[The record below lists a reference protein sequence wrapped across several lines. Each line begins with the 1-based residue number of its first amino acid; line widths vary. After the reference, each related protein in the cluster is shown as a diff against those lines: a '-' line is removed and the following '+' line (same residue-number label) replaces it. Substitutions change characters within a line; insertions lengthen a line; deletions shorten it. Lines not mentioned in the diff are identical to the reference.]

1 MKAVG
6 CKRLDRDKDDL
17 RPLCQ
22 SHLKHLLGDSF
33 RFLLIQQ
40 YDYGIS
46 SDDTKYSALV
56 ANLDAETLSYV
67 SDIVLSPPNSDK
79 YHTLSQRLITQFS
92 DSETQ
97 KIKKLLTDLQLGDE
111 KPSHLFRKMK
121 ELSNGQLQDDFLQSL
136 WLQRMPPHI
145 QTVLSASSE
154 PLDKLAII
162 ADKVSEVVGSS
173 STICAAT
180 TVPPPSQSS
189 SCSVQPTMD
198 SLARQIQELSLQV
211 AELTRERNSSRHQ
224 RYSSDRRRSHSRS
237 RSVNRGSGIC
247 YYHRRYKE
255 QARKCVS
262 PCAFVQKRVSYVIA
276 GMAEPSKHTSRL
288 FLLDRKSGQ
297 KFLIDSGS
305 EICVIPPSPTMNK
318 SPQSNF
324 SLFAANNTK
333 IPAYGMV
340 CKELNLGLR
349 RPFIWTFIIA
359 DVSSPIIGADF
370 LKHFNLLIDLKKKRL
385 VDVETSLFTS
395 CVFSNIVQP
404 SILTLDANISFKNIL
419 SEYPDLSN
427 PLISKSA
434 SHGTVHHIIT
444 TGPPV
449 TARPRRLHPKLYDA
463 VKVEFEFLL
472 AQGIIKPSKSPWS
485 SPLHVVPKSDSTVRP
500 VGDYRQLNSVT
511 EFDSYPMPYLNDF
524 AHALHGK
531 KIFSKIDIFKAF
543 HQIPIAECDI
553 PKTAVTTPWRL
564 YEYTHLCFGLVNAP
578 QTFMRFMH
586 EVLRGLPFCFV
597 YLDDILCYSENA
609 EEHRSHLRNIFQRLS
624 SYGLK
629 LNISKCVFGVTE
641 LIFLGHLI
649 TPDGIKP
656 LPEKVQAVLDYK
668 QPETVGSLRKFL
680 GLLNFYRRFL
690 PKAAEQQYL
699 LSEFLKGSKGKDS
712 KPLNWSSEAIA
723 AFQRCKQALAD
734 AALLA
739 HLSPSAPL
747 ALHVDASDYAIGGAL
762 HQVVDSELRPL
773 AFFSRKLT
781 SSEKSYSAYDRELL
795 AIYSAI
801 RHFRY
806 MLEARDFTVFTDH
819 KPLTYAFRQKR
830 SDNIAAD
837 VLSRVSAIT
846 FPSQI
851 DYDCIAETQ
860 QTDQELHTLIASGTS
875 LELKK
880 VTFPNSSTEI
890 MCDLSTGTARP
901 YIPKQHRQ
909 DVFSAMHN
917 LSHPGI
923 RRSVHLMKQRFV
935 WPSISS
941 DVAKWAR
948 HCLACQ
954 KSKIH
959 RHTRSPLSSFQEPSQ
974 RFDHVHLDLIGPLP
988 PSNGYTYCLTMIDR
1002 FSKWPEAQPLK
1013 DITAETVAFFSS
1025 WVSRFG
1031 TPAILTTDRGRQFE
1045 SSLFKALSKLLGVQK
1060 CRTTGYHPQVNG
1072 MIEELHR
1079 PLKSAI
1085 KCHATERWTE
1095 VLPIILLGLRA
1106 SLNEDILCTP
1116 AELVFGT
1123 TIRLPGEMF
1132 DSSKPDDDVNFV
1144 SKLKSHTQSLHPKPP
1159 KHHGKRPVF
1168 IHPGLLEA
1176 THVFLR
1182 RDMLPRPLQQP
1193 YDGPFKVLQ
1202 RKDKVFFLDIN
1213 GKRVSVS
1220 IDRCKPAFF
1229 LNTEDLQLPQTK
1241 NETPATVEPNAT
1253 ASTPATVESDPT
1265 ASTPTQPSTRSGRKV
1280 HLPTRYR

>member
-1 MKAVG
+1 
-6 CKRLDRDKDDL
+6 
-17 RPLCQ
+17 
-22 SHLKHLLGDSF
+22 
-33 RFLLIQQ
+33 
-40 YDYGIS
+40 
-46 SDDTKYSALV
+46 
-56 ANLDAETLSYV
+56 
-67 SDIVLSPPNSDK
+67 
-79 YHTLSQRLITQFS
+79 
-92 DSETQ
+92 
-97 KIKKLLTDLQLGDE
+97 
-111 KPSHLFRKMK
+111 
-121 ELSNGQLQDDFLQSL
+121 
-136 WLQRMPPHI
+136 
-145 QTVLSASSE
+145 
-154 PLDKLAII
+154 
-162 ADKVSEVVGSS
+162 
-173 STICAAT
+173 
-180 TVPPPSQSS
+180 
-189 SCSVQPTMD
+189 
-198 SLARQIQELSLQV
+198 
-211 AELTRERNSSRHQ
+211 
-224 RYSSDRRRSHSRS
+224 
-237 RSVNRGSGIC
+237 
-247 YYHRRYKE
+247 
-255 QARKCVS
+255 
-262 PCAFVQKRVSYVIA
+262 
-276 GMAEPSKHTSRL
+276 
-288 FLLDRKSGQ
+288 
-297 KFLIDSGS
+297 
-305 EICVIPPSPTMNK
+305 MNK

-340 CKELNLGLR
+340 RKELNLGLR

-370 LKHFNLLIDLKKKRL
+370 LKHFNLLMTLRKK
-385 VDVETSLFTS
+385 
-395 CVFSNIVQP
+395 
-404 SILTLDANISFKNIL
+404 
-419 SEYPDLSN
+419 DLSN
-427 PLISKSA
+427 PSLISKSA

-472 AQGIIKPSKSPWS
+472 AQGIIRPSKSPWS

-531 KIFSKIDIFKAF
+531 RIFSKIDIFKAF

-553 PKTAVTTPWRL
+553 PKTAVTTPW
-564 YEYTHLCFGLVNAP
+564 
-578 QTFMRFMH
+578 
-586 EVLRGLPFCFV
+586 
-597 YLDDILCYSENA
+597 ENA
-609 EEHRSHLRNIFQRLS
+609 EEHRSHLRTIFQRLS

-656 LPEKVQAVLDYK
+656 LPDKVQAVLDYK

-699 LSEFLKGSKGKDS
+699 LSEFLKGSKGKKDS
-712 KPLNWSSEAIA
+712 KPLNWSSEAIT

-739 HLSPSAPL
+739 HPSPSAPL

-762 HQVVDSELRPL
+762 HQVVDSELQPL

-819 KPLTYAFRQKR
+819 KPLTYAFRQKSDKCSPR
-830 SDNIAAD
+830 QIRQLDFISQFTTNIVHIPGSDNIAAD

-1002 FSKWPEAQPLK
+1002 FRNGQRPN
-1013 DITAETVAFFSS
+1013 
-1025 WVSRFG
+1025 
-1031 TPAILTTDRGRQFE
+1031 
-1045 SSLFKALSKLLGVQK
+1045 LSK
-1060 CRTTGYHPQVNG
+1060 T
-1072 MIEELHR
+1072 
-1079 PLKSAI
+1079 
-1085 KCHATERWTE
+1085 
-1095 VLPIILLGLRA
+1095 
-1106 SLNEDILCTP
+1106 
-1116 AELVFGT
+1116 
-1123 TIRLPGEMF
+1123 
-1132 DSSKPDDDVNFV
+1132 
-1144 SKLKSHTQSLHPKPP
+1144 
-1159 KHHGKRPVF
+1159 
-1168 IHPGLLEA
+1168 
-1176 THVFLR
+1176 
-1182 RDMLPRPLQQP
+1182 
-1193 YDGPFKVLQ
+1193 
-1202 RKDKVFFLDIN
+1202 
-1213 GKRVSVS
+1213 
-1220 IDRCKPAFF
+1220 
-1229 LNTEDLQLPQTK
+1229 
-1241 NETPATVEPNAT
+1241 
-1253 ASTPATVESDPT
+1253 
-1265 ASTPTQPSTRSGRKV
+1265 
-1280 HLPTRYR
+1280 

>member
-1 MKAVG
+1 
-6 CKRLDRDKDDL
+6 
-17 RPLCQ
+17 
-22 SHLKHLLGDSF
+22 
-33 RFLLIQQ
+33 
-40 YDYGIS
+40 
-46 SDDTKYSALV
+46 
-56 ANLDAETLSYV
+56 
-67 SDIVLSPPNSDK
+67 
-79 YHTLSQRLITQFS
+79 
-92 DSETQ
+92 
-97 KIKKLLTDLQLGDE
+97 
-111 KPSHLFRKMK
+111 
-121 ELSNGQLQDDFLQSL
+121 
-136 WLQRMPPHI
+136 
-145 QTVLSASSE
+145 
-154 PLDKLAII
+154 
-162 ADKVSEVVGSS
+162 
-173 STICAAT
+173 
-180 TVPPPSQSS
+180 
-189 SCSVQPTMD
+189 
-198 SLARQIQELSLQV
+198 
-211 AELTRERNSSRHQ
+211 
-224 RYSSDRRRSHSRS
+224 
-237 RSVNRGSGIC
+237 
-247 YYHRRYKE
+247 
-255 QARKCVS
+255 
-262 PCAFVQKRVSYVIA
+262 
-276 GMAEPSKHTSRL
+276 
-288 FLLDRKSGQ
+288 
-297 KFLIDSGS
+297 
-305 EICVIPPSPTMNK
+305 MNK

-324 SLFAANNTK
+324 FLFAANNTK

-340 CKELNLGLR
+340 RKELNLGLR

-370 LKHFNLLIDLKKKRL
+370 LKHFNLLIDHMKKRPQQPFFNFQISITWHSPPYYYYWP
-385 VDVETSLFTS
+385 TSH
-395 CVFSNIVQP
+395 CQ
-404 SILTLDANISFKNIL
+404 A
-419 SEYPDLSN
+419 
-427 PLISKSA
+427 
-434 SHGTVHHIIT
+434 
-444 TGPPV
+444 
-449 TARPRRLHPKLYDA
+449 RRLHPKLYDA

-472 AQGIIKPSKSPWS
+472 AQGIIRPSKSPWT

-553 PKTAVTTPWRL
+553 LKTAVTTPWGL
-564 YEYTHLCFGLVNAP
+564 DEYTHLCFGLVNAP
-578 QTFMRFMH
+578 QTFMRFMN
-586 EVLRGLPFCFV
+586 E
-597 YLDDILCYSENA
+597 
-609 EEHRSHLRNIFQRLS
+609 
-624 SYGLK
+624 GLK

-656 LPEKVQAVLDYK
+656 LPDKVQAVLDYK

-680 GLLNFYRRFL
+680 GLLNFYRSFL

-699 LSEFLKGSKGKDS
+699 LSEFLKGSKGKKDS
-712 KPLNWSSEAIA
+712 KPLNWSSEAIT

-739 HLSPSAPL
+739 HPSPSAPL

-762 HQVVDSELRPL
+762 HQVVDSELQPL

-781 SSEKSYSAYDRELL
+781 SSEKSYSALDRELL

-819 KPLTYAFRQKR
+819 KPLTYAFRQKSDMCSPR
-830 SDNIAAD
+830 QIRQLDFISQFTTNIVHIPGSDNIAAD

-846 FPSQI
+846 FQSQI

-1002 FSKWPEAQPLK
+1002 FSKWPEAQLLK
-1013 DITAETVAFFSS
+1013 DITAETVAEAFFSS

-1045 SSLFKALSKLLGVQK
+1045 SSLFKALSKLRGVQK
-1060 CRTTGYHPQVNG
+1060 CRTTGCHPQAKG

-1106 SLNEDILCTP
+1106 SLKEDILCTP

-1132 DSSKPDDDVNFV
+1132 DSSKPDDDVVNFV
-1144 SKLKSHTQSLHPKPP
+1144 SKLKSHMQSLHPKPP
-1159 KHHGKRPVF
+1159 KHHGKRPVC

-1176 THVFLR
+1176 THVFLC
-1182 RDMLPRPLQQP
+1182 RDMLRRPLQQP
-1193 YDGPFKVLQ
+1193 YDGNFKVLQ

-1213 GKRVSVS
+1213 CKRVSVS

-1241 NETPATVEPNAT
+1241 NETPANVEPNAR

-1265 ASTPTQPSTRSGRKV
+1265 ASTPTQRFTRSGRKV

>member
-1 MKAVG
+1 
-6 CKRLDRDKDDL
+6 
-17 RPLCQ
+17 
-22 SHLKHLLGDSF
+22 
-33 RFLLIQQ
+33 
-40 YDYGIS
+40 
-46 SDDTKYSALV
+46 
-56 ANLDAETLSYV
+56 
-67 SDIVLSPPNSDK
+67 
-79 YHTLSQRLITQFS
+79 
-92 DSETQ
+92 
-97 KIKKLLTDLQLGDE
+97 
-111 KPSHLFRKMK
+111 
-121 ELSNGQLQDDFLQSL
+121 
-136 WLQRMPPHI
+136 MPPHI

-162 ADKVSEVVGSS
+162 ADKVSDVVGAS

-189 SCSVQPTMD
+189 SCSAQPTMD

-262 PCAFVQKRVSYVIA
+262 PCAFVQKKRVSSVIA

-333 IPAYGMV
+333 ISAYGMV
-340 CKELNLGLR
+340 RKELNLGLR

-370 LKHFNLLIDLKKKRL
+370 LKHFNLIIDLKKK
-385 VDVETSLFTS
+385 
-395 CVFSNIVQP
+395 
-404 SILTLDANISFKNIL
+404 K
-419 SEYPDLSN
+419 DLSN
-427 PLISKSA
+427 PSLISKSA

-472 AQGIIKPSKSPWS
+472 AQGIIRPSKSPWS

-500 VGDYRQLNSVT
+500 VGDYRQLISVT

-553 PKTAVTTPWRL
+553 LKTAVTTPWGL

-586 EVLRGLPFCFV
+586 EVIRGLPFVLSTWMIFF
-597 YLDDILCYSENA
+597 CYSENA
-609 EEHRSHLRNIFQRLS
+609 EEHRSHLRTIFQRLS

-656 LPEKVQAVLDYK
+656 LPDKVQAVLDYK

-699 LSEFLKGSKGKDS
+699 LSEFLKGSKDKKDS
-712 KPLNWSSEAIA
+712 KPLNWSSEAIT

-739 HLSPSAPL
+739 HPSPSAPL

-762 HQVVDSELRPL
+762 HQVVDSELQPL

-781 SSEKSYSAYDRELL
+781 SSEKSYSAYDRKK
-795 AIYSAI
+795 SDKCSPRQI
-801 RHFRY
+801 RQ
-806 MLEARDFTVFTDH
+806 LDFISQFTTNIVH
-819 KPLTYAFRQKR
+819 IPG

-909 DVFSAMHN
+909 NVFSAMHN

-1013 DITAETVAFFSS
+1013 DITAETVAEAFFSS

-1060 CRTTGYHPQVNG
+1060 CRTTGYHPQANG
-1072 MIEELHR
+1072 MIEKLHR

-1095 VLPIILLGLRA
+1095 VLPIILLGLRK
-1106 SLNEDILCTP
+1106 
-1116 AELVFGT
+1116 T
-1123 TIRLPGEMF
+1123 TL
-1132 DSSKPDDDVNFV
+1132 
-1144 SKLKSHTQSLHPKPP
+1144 
-1159 KHHGKRPVF
+1159 
-1168 IHPGLLEA
+1168 
-1176 THVFLR
+1176 
-1182 RDMLPRPLQQP
+1182 
-1193 YDGPFKVLQ
+1193 
-1202 RKDKVFFLDIN
+1202 
-1213 GKRVSVS
+1213 
-1220 IDRCKPAFF
+1220 
-1229 LNTEDLQLPQTK
+1229 
-1241 NETPATVEPNAT
+1241 
-1253 ASTPATVESDPT
+1253 
-1265 ASTPTQPSTRSGRKV
+1265 
-1280 HLPTRYR
+1280 

>member
-1 MKAVG
+1 
-6 CKRLDRDKDDL
+6 
-17 RPLCQ
+17 
-22 SHLKHLLGDSF
+22 
-33 RFLLIQQ
+33 
-40 YDYGIS
+40 
-46 SDDTKYSALV
+46 
-56 ANLDAETLSYV
+56 
-67 SDIVLSPPNSDK
+67 
-79 YHTLSQRLITQFS
+79 
-92 DSETQ
+92 
-97 KIKKLLTDLQLGDE
+97 
-111 KPSHLFRKMK
+111 MK
-121 ELSNGQLQDDFLQSL
+121 ELSNGQIQDDFLQSL

-154 PLDKLAII
+154 HLDKLAII

-262 PCAFVQKRVSYVIA
+262 PCAKKRVIA

-288 FLLDRKSGQ
+288 FLLDRKSCQ
-297 KFLIDSGS
+297 KFLIVSEN

-324 SLFAANNTK
+324 SLLAANNTK

-340 CKELNLGLR
+340 RKELNLGLR

-370 LKHFNLLIDLKKKRL
+370 LKHFNLLIDLKKK
-385 VDVETSLFTS
+385 
-395 CVFSNIVQP
+395 
-404 SILTLDANISFKNIL
+404 DANISFKNIL

-427 PLISKSA
+427 PSLISKSA

-472 AQGIIKPSKSPWS
+472 AQGIIRPSKSPWS

-553 PKTAVTTPWRL
+553 PKTAVTTPW
-564 YEYTHLCFGLVNAP
+564 
-578 QTFMRFMH
+578 
-586 EVLRGLPFCFV
+586 
-597 YLDDILCYSENA
+597 ENA
-609 EEHRSHLRNIFQRLS
+609 EEHRSHLRTIFQRLS

-641 LIFLGHLI
+641 LIFLGHFI

-656 LPEKVQAVLDYK
+656 LPDKVQAVLDYK

-699 LSEFLKGSKGKDS
+699 LSEFLKGSKGKKDS
-712 KPLNWSSEAIA
+712 KPLNWSSEAIT

-739 HLSPSAPL
+739 HPSPSAPL

-762 HQVVDSELRPL
+762 HQVVDSELQPL

-819 KPLTYAFRQKR
+819 KPLTYAFRQKVTR

-917 LSHPGI
+917 LCHPGI

-1013 DITAETVAFFSS
+1013 DITAETVAEAFFSS

-1060 CRTTGYHPQVNG
+1060 CRTTGYHPQANG

-1106 SLNEDILCTP
+1106 SLKEDILCTP

-1132 DSSKPDDDVNFV
+1132 DSSKPDDDVVNFV
-1144 SKLKSHTQSLHPKPP
+1144 SKLKSHMQSLHPKPP

-1182 RDMLPRPLQQP
+1182 QDMLRRPLQQP

>member
-1 MKAVG
+1 
-6 CKRLDRDKDDL
+6 
-17 RPLCQ
+17 
-22 SHLKHLLGDSF
+22 
-33 RFLLIQQ
+33 
-40 YDYGIS
+40 
-46 SDDTKYSALV
+46 
-56 ANLDAETLSYV
+56 
-67 SDIVLSPPNSDK
+67 
-79 YHTLSQRLITQFS
+79 
-92 DSETQ
+92 
-97 KIKKLLTDLQLGDE
+97 
-111 KPSHLFRKMK
+111 
-121 ELSNGQLQDDFLQSL
+121 
-136 WLQRMPPHI
+136 
-145 QTVLSASSE
+145 
-154 PLDKLAII
+154 
-162 ADKVSEVVGSS
+162 
-173 STICAAT
+173 
-180 TVPPPSQSS
+180 
-189 SCSVQPTMD
+189 
-198 SLARQIQELSLQV
+198 
-211 AELTRERNSSRHQ
+211 
-224 RYSSDRRRSHSRS
+224 
-237 RSVNRGSGIC
+237 
-247 YYHRRYKE
+247 
-255 QARKCVS
+255 
-262 PCAFVQKRVSYVIA
+262 
-276 GMAEPSKHTSRL
+276 
-288 FLLDRKSGQ
+288 
-297 KFLIDSGS
+297 
-305 EICVIPPSPTMNK
+305 MNK

-324 SLFAANNTK
+324 SLFAFNNTK

-340 CKELNLGLR
+340 RKELNLGLR

-359 DVSSPIIGADF
+359 DVSSPIIA
-370 LKHFNLLIDLKKKRL
+370 L
-385 VDVETSLFTS
+385 T
-395 CVFSNIVQP
+395 
-404 SILTLDANISFKNIL
+404 ILTVDANISFKNIL

-427 PLISKSA
+427 PSLISKSA

-444 TGPPV
+444 TGPLV

-472 AQGIIKPSKSPWS
+472 AQGIIRPSKSPWS

-553 PKTAVTTPWRL
+553 PKIAVTTPWGL

-586 EVLRGLPFCFV
+586 EVLRGLSFCFV

-609 EEHRSHLRNIFQRLS
+609 EEHRSHLRTIFQRLS

-656 LPEKVQAVLDYK
+656 LPDKVQAVLDYK

-699 LSEFLKGSKGKDS
+699 LSEFLKGSK
-712 KPLNWSSEAIA
+712 
-723 AFQRCKQALAD
+723 ALAD

-739 HLSPSAPL
+739 HPSPSAPL

-762 HQVVDSELRPL
+762 HQVVDSELQPL

-781 SSEKSYSAYDRELL
+781 SSEKSYSAYD
-795 AIYSAI
+795 
-801 RHFRY
+801 
-806 MLEARDFTVFTDH
+806 
-819 KPLTYAFRQKR
+819 R

-875 LELKK
+875 L
-880 VTFPNSSTEI
+880 NS
-890 MCDLSTGTARP
+890 
-901 YIPKQHRQ
+901 K
-909 DVFSAMHN
+909 
-917 LSHPGI
+917 
-923 RRSVHLMKQRFV
+923 
-935 WPSISS
+935 
-941 DVAKWAR
+941 
-948 HCLACQ
+948 
-954 KSKIH
+954 
-959 RHTRSPLSSFQEPSQ
+959 RSPLSSFQEPSQ

-1013 DITAETVAFFSS
+1013 DITAETVAEAFFSS

-1060 CRTTGYHPQVNG
+1060 CRTTGYHPQANA

-1079 PLKSAI
+1079 PLKSVI

-1095 VLPIILLGLRA
+1095 VLL
-1106 SLNEDILCTP
+1106 
-1116 AELVFGT
+1116 
-1123 TIRLPGEMF
+1123 
-1132 DSSKPDDDVNFV
+1132 SS
-1144 SKLKSHTQSLHPKPP
+1144 
-1159 KHHGKRPVF
+1159 
-1168 IHPGLLEA
+1168 
-1176 THVFLR
+1176 
-1182 RDMLPRPLQQP
+1182 
-1193 YDGPFKVLQ
+1193 Y
-1202 RKDKVFFLDIN
+1202 
-1213 GKRVSVS
+1213 
-1220 IDRCKPAFF
+1220 
-1229 LNTEDLQLPQTK
+1229 
-1241 NETPATVEPNAT
+1241 
-1253 ASTPATVESDPT
+1253 
-1265 ASTPTQPSTRSGRKV
+1265 
-1280 HLPTRYR
+1280 

>member
-1 MKAVG
+1 MTSETVEVARIAL
-6 CKRLDRDKDDL
+6 RLPPFWKSNVRLWIAQCDHAFTF
-17 RPLCQ
+17 
-22 SHLKHLLGDSF
+22 S
-33 RFLLIQQ
+33 
-40 YDYGIS
+40 GIS

-111 KPSHLFRKMK
+111 KPSHLLRKMK

-180 TVPPPSQSS
+180 TVSPPSQSS

-198 SLARQIQELSLQV
+198 SLARQIQELSLRV

-255 QARKCVS
+255 QARN
-262 PCAFVQKRVSYVIA
+262 
-276 GMAEPSKHTSRL
+276 RL

-340 CKELNLGLR
+340 RKELNLGLR

-370 LKHFNLLIDLKKKRL
+370 LKHFNLLIDLKKK
-385 VDVETSLFTS
+385 
-395 CVFSNIVQP
+395 
-404 SILTLDANISFKNIL
+404 DANISFKNIL

-427 PLISKSA
+427 PSLISKSA

-449 TARPRRLHPKLYDA
+449 TAKPRRLHPKLYDA

-472 AQGIIKPSKSPWS
+472 AQGIIRPSKSPWS

-553 PKTAVTTPWRL
+553 PKTAVTTPWGL

-609 EEHRSHLRNIFQRLS
+609 EEHRSHLRTIFQRLS

-690 PKAAEQQYL
+690 PKAAEEQYL
-699 LSEFLKGSKGKDS
+699 LSEFLKGYKGKKDS
-712 KPLNWSSEAIA
+712 KPLNWSSERQLQHFSYK
-723 AFQRCKQALAD
+723 AFKLVFCALRE
-734 AALLA
+734 LQHLWTLA
-739 HLSPSAPL
+739 HPSPSAPL

-762 HQVVDSELRPL
+762 HQVVDSELQPL

-819 KPLTYAFRQKR
+819 KPLTYAFRQKSDKCSPR
-830 SDNIAAD
+830 QIRQLDFISQFTTNIVHIPGSDNIAAD

-875 LELKK
+875 LELK
-880 VTFPNSSTEI
+880 
-890 MCDLSTGTARP
+890 R
-901 YIPKQHRQ
+901 
-909 DVFSAMHN
+909 
-917 LSHPGI
+917 
-923 RRSVHLMKQRFV
+923 
-935 WPSISS
+935 
-941 DVAKWAR
+941 
-948 HCLACQ
+948 
-954 KSKIH
+954 
-959 RHTRSPLSSFQEPSQ
+959 
-974 RFDHVHLDLIGPLP
+974 
-988 PSNGYTYCLTMIDR
+988 
-1002 FSKWPEAQPLK
+1002 
-1013 DITAETVAFFSS
+1013 
-1025 WVSRFG
+1025 
-1031 TPAILTTDRGRQFE
+1031 
-1045 SSLFKALSKLLGVQK
+1045 
-1060 CRTTGYHPQVNG
+1060 
-1072 MIEELHR
+1072 
-1079 PLKSAI
+1079 
-1085 KCHATERWTE
+1085 
-1095 VLPIILLGLRA
+1095 
-1106 SLNEDILCTP
+1106 
-1116 AELVFGT
+1116 
-1123 TIRLPGEMF
+1123 
-1132 DSSKPDDDVNFV
+1132 
-1144 SKLKSHTQSLHPKPP
+1144 
-1159 KHHGKRPVF
+1159 
-1168 IHPGLLEA
+1168 
-1176 THVFLR
+1176 
-1182 RDMLPRPLQQP
+1182 
-1193 YDGPFKVLQ
+1193 
-1202 RKDKVFFLDIN
+1202 
-1213 GKRVSVS
+1213 
-1220 IDRCKPAFF
+1220 
-1229 LNTEDLQLPQTK
+1229 
-1241 NETPATVEPNAT
+1241 
-1253 ASTPATVESDPT
+1253 
-1265 ASTPTQPSTRSGRKV
+1265 
-1280 HLPTRYR
+1280 

>member
-1 MKAVG
+1 
-6 CKRLDRDKDDL
+6 
-17 RPLCQ
+17 
-22 SHLKHLLGDSF
+22 
-33 RFLLIQQ
+33 
-40 YDYGIS
+40 
-46 SDDTKYSALV
+46 
-56 ANLDAETLSYV
+56 
-67 SDIVLSPPNSDK
+67 
-79 YHTLSQRLITQFS
+79 
-92 DSETQ
+92 
-97 KIKKLLTDLQLGDE
+97 
-111 KPSHLFRKMK
+111 
-121 ELSNGQLQDDFLQSL
+121 
-136 WLQRMPPHI
+136 
-145 QTVLSASSE
+145 
-154 PLDKLAII
+154 
-162 ADKVSEVVGSS
+162 
-173 STICAAT
+173 
-180 TVPPPSQSS
+180 
-189 SCSVQPTMD
+189 
-198 SLARQIQELSLQV
+198 
-211 AELTRERNSSRHQ
+211 
-224 RYSSDRRRSHSRS
+224 
-237 RSVNRGSGIC
+237 
-247 YYHRRYKE
+247 
-255 QARKCVS
+255 
-262 PCAFVQKRVSYVIA
+262 
-276 GMAEPSKHTSRL
+276 MAEPSKHTSRL

-318 SPQSNF
+318 SSQSNF

-340 CKELNLGLR
+340 RKELNLGLR

-370 LKHFNLLIDLKKKRL
+370 LKHFNLLIDLKKK
-385 VDVETSLFTS
+385 
-395 CVFSNIVQP
+395 
-404 SILTLDANISFKNIL
+404 DANISFKNIL

-427 PLISKSA
+427 PSLISKSA

-472 AQGIIKPSKSPWS
+472 AQGIIRPSKSPWS

-553 PKTAVTTPWRL
+553 PKTAVTTPWGL

-609 EEHRSHLRNIFQRLS
+609 EEHRSHLRTIFQRLS

-656 LPEKVQAVLDYK
+656 LPDKVQAVLDCK

-699 LSEFLKGSKGKDS
+699 LSEFLKGSKGKKDS
-712 KPLNWSSEAIA
+712 KPLNWSSEANT

-739 HLSPSAPL
+739 HPSPSAPL

-762 HQVVDSELRPL
+762 HQVVDSELQPL

-819 KPLTYAFRQKR
+819 KPLTYAFRQKSDKCSPR
-830 SDNIAAD
+830 QIRQLDFISQFTTNIVHIPGSDNIAAD
-837 VLSRVSAIT
+837 VLFRVSAIT

-890 MCDLSTGTARP
+890 MCDLSTSTARP

-923 RRSVHLMKQRFV
+923 RRSVHLMKQRF
-935 WPSISS
+935 I
-941 DVAKWAR
+941 
-948 HCLACQ
+948 
-954 KSKIH
+954 
-959 RHTRSPLSSFQEPSQ
+959 SPLSSFQEPSQ

-1013 DITAETVAFFSS
+1013 DITAETVAEAFFSS

-1031 TPAILTTDRGRQFE
+1031 TPAILTTDRGRKFE

-1060 CRTTGYHPQVNG
+1060 CRTTGYHPQANG

-1085 KCHATERWTE
+1085 KCHATERWT

-1106 SLNEDILCTP
+1106 SLKEDILCTP

-1132 DSSKPDDDVNFV
+1132 DCSKPDDDVLNFV
-1144 SKLKSHTQSLHPKPP
+1144 SKLKSHMQSLHPKPP
-1159 KHHGKRPVF
+1159 KHHSKRPVF

-1182 RDMLPRPLQQP
+1182 RDMLRRPLQQP

-1253 ASTPATVESDPT
+1253 ASTP
-1265 ASTPTQPSTRSGRKV
+1265 TQPSTRSGRKV

>member
-1 MKAVG
+1 MSNHATRQW
-6 CKRLDRDKDDL
+6 CPLLDLKTRKLFCSTGECNTNSSTTDDQYVAKDFFS
-17 RPLCQ
+17 PSPQ
-22 SHLKHLLGDSF
+22 GHLKHLLGDSF

-79 YHTLSQRLITQFS
+79 YHTLSQRLIAQFS

-97 KIKKLLTDLQLGDE
+97 KIKKLLADLQLGDE
-111 KPSHLFRKMK
+111 MPSHLLRKMK

-162 ADKVSEVVGSS
+162 ADKVSEVIGAS

-237 RSVNRGSGIC
+237 RVSIEEVASSTIIAVIKSKPASVFHLVHLCKKTN
-247 YYHRRYKE
+247 
-255 QARKCVS
+255 
-262 PCAFVQKRVSYVIA
+262 
-276 GMAEPSKHTSRL
+276 
-288 FLLDRKSGQ
+288 
-297 KFLIDSGS
+297 SGS

-333 IPAYGMV
+333 ILAYGMV
-340 CKELNLGLR
+340 RKELNLGLR

-359 DVSSPIIGADF
+359 DVSSPII
-370 LKHFNLLIDLKKKRL
+370 
-385 VDVETSLFTS
+385 
-395 CVFSNIVQP
+395 
-404 SILTLDANISFKNIL
+404 DANISFKNIL
-419 SEYPDLSN
+419 SEYPDFSN
-427 PLISKSA
+427 PSLISKSA

-472 AQGIIKPSKSPWS
+472 AQGIIRHSKSPWS
-485 SPLHVVPKSDSTVRP
+485 SPLHIVPKSDSTVRP

-531 KIFSKIDIFKAF
+531 RIFSKIDIFKAF

-553 PKTAVTTPWRL
+553 PKTAVTTPWGL

-586 EVLRGLPFCFV
+586 EVLRGLPFCFA

-609 EEHRSHLRNIFQRLS
+609 EKHRSHLRTIFQRLS

-656 LPEKVQAVLDYK
+656 FPDKVQAVLDYK
-668 QPETVGSLRKFL
+668 QPETFGSLRKFL

-699 LSEFLKGSKGKDS
+699 LSEFLKGSKGKKDS

-734 AALLA
+734 ATLLA
-739 HLSPSAPL
+739 HPSLSAPL
-747 ALHVDASDYAIGGAL
+747 ALHVDFSDYAIGQGWRTFL
-762 HQVVDSELRPL
+762 GQRVI
-773 AFFSRKLT
+773 FS
-781 SSEKSYSAYDRELL
+781 
-795 AIYSAI
+795 
-801 RHFRY
+801 
-806 MLEARDFTVFTDH
+806 
-819 KPLTYAFRQKR
+819 
-830 SDNIAAD
+830 
-837 VLSRVSAIT
+837 
-846 FPSQI
+846 
-851 DYDCIAETQ
+851 
-860 QTDQELHTLIASGTS
+860 
-875 LELKK
+875 K
-880 VTFPNSSTEI
+880 VTFN
-890 MCDLSTGTARP
+890 
-901 YIPKQHRQ
+901 
-909 DVFSAMHN
+909 
-917 LSHPGI
+917 
-923 RRSVHLMKQRFV
+923 
-935 WPSISS
+935 
-941 DVAKWAR
+941 
-948 HCLACQ
+948 
-954 KSKIH
+954 
-959 RHTRSPLSSFQEPSQ
+959 
-974 RFDHVHLDLIGPLP
+974 
-988 PSNGYTYCLTMIDR
+988 
-1002 FSKWPEAQPLK
+1002 
-1013 DITAETVAFFSS
+1013 
-1025 WVSRFG
+1025 
-1031 TPAILTTDRGRQFE
+1031 
-1045 SSLFKALSKLLGVQK
+1045 
-1060 CRTTGYHPQVNG
+1060 
-1072 MIEELHR
+1072 EL
-1079 PLKSAI
+1079 
-1085 KCHATERWTE
+1085 
-1095 VLPIILLGLRA
+1095 
-1106 SLNEDILCTP
+1106 
-1116 AELVFGT
+1116 
-1123 TIRLPGEMF
+1123 
-1132 DSSKPDDDVNFV
+1132 
-1144 SKLKSHTQSLHPKPP
+1144 
-1159 KHHGKRPVF
+1159 
-1168 IHPGLLEA
+1168 
-1176 THVFLR
+1176 
-1182 RDMLPRPLQQP
+1182 
-1193 YDGPFKVLQ
+1193 
-1202 RKDKVFFLDIN
+1202 
-1213 GKRVSVS
+1213 
-1220 IDRCKPAFF
+1220 
-1229 LNTEDLQLPQTK
+1229 
-1241 NETPATVEPNAT
+1241 
-1253 ASTPATVESDPT
+1253 
-1265 ASTPTQPSTRSGRKV
+1265 
-1280 HLPTRYR
+1280 

>member
-1 MKAVG
+1 
-6 CKRLDRDKDDL
+6 
-17 RPLCQ
+17 
-22 SHLKHLLGDSF
+22 
-33 RFLLIQQ
+33 
-40 YDYGIS
+40 
-46 SDDTKYSALV
+46 
-56 ANLDAETLSYV
+56 
-67 SDIVLSPPNSDK
+67 
-79 YHTLSQRLITQFS
+79 
-92 DSETQ
+92 
-97 KIKKLLTDLQLGDE
+97 
-111 KPSHLFRKMK
+111 
-121 ELSNGQLQDDFLQSL
+121 
-136 WLQRMPPHI
+136 
-145 QTVLSASSE
+145 
-154 PLDKLAII
+154 
-162 ADKVSEVVGSS
+162 
-173 STICAAT
+173 
-180 TVPPPSQSS
+180 
-189 SCSVQPTMD
+189 
-198 SLARQIQELSLQV
+198 
-211 AELTRERNSSRHQ
+211 
-224 RYSSDRRRSHSRS
+224 
-237 RSVNRGSGIC
+237 
-247 YYHRRYKE
+247 
-255 QARKCVS
+255 
-262 PCAFVQKRVSYVIA
+262 
-276 GMAEPSKHTSRL
+276 MAEPSKHTSRL

-340 CKELNLGLR
+340 RKELNLGLR
-349 RPFIWTFIIA
+349 RPFIWTFITA

-370 LKHFNLLIDLKKKRL
+370 LKHFNLLIDLKKK
-385 VDVETSLFTS
+385 
-395 CVFSNIVQP
+395 
-404 SILTLDANISFKNIL
+404 
-419 SEYPDLSN
+419 SN
-427 PLISKSA
+427 PSLISKSA

-449 TARPRRLHPKLYDA
+449 TARLRRLHPKLYDA

-472 AQGIIKPSKSPWS
+472 AQGIIRPSKSPWS

-511 EFDSYPMPYLNDF
+511 E
-524 AHALHGK
+524 
-531 KIFSKIDIFKAF
+531 
-543 HQIPIAECDI
+543 
-553 PKTAVTTPWRL
+553 
-564 YEYTHLCFGLVNAP
+564 
-578 QTFMRFMH
+578 
-586 EVLRGLPFCFV
+586 
-597 YLDDILCYSENA
+597 
-609 EEHRSHLRNIFQRLS
+609 LS

-656 LPEKVQAVLDYK
+656 LPDKVQAVLDYK

-680 GLLNFYRRFL
+680 ELLNFYRRFL

-699 LSEFLKGSKGKDS
+699 LSEFLKGSKGKKDS
-712 KPLNWSSEAIA
+712 KPLNWSSEAIT

-739 HLSPSAPL
+739 HPSPSAPL

-762 HQVVDSELRPL
+762 HQVVDSELQPL

-801 RHFRY
+801 RHFRDKCSPRQIRQ
-806 MLEARDFTVFTDH
+806 LDFISQFTTNIVH
-819 KPLTYAFRQKR
+819 IPG

-923 RRSVHLMKQRFV
+923 RRSVHFLKQRFV

-959 RHTRSPLSSFQEPSQ
+959 RHTRSPVSSFQEPSQ

-1002 FSKWPEAQPLK
+1002 FSK
-1013 DITAETVAFFSS
+1013 
-1025 WVSRFG
+1025 
-1031 TPAILTTDRGRQFE
+1031 
-1045 SSLFKALSKLLGVQK
+1045 
-1060 CRTTGYHPQVNG
+1060 
-1072 MIEELHR
+1072 
-1079 PLKSAI
+1079 
-1085 KCHATERWTE
+1085 
-1095 VLPIILLGLRA
+1095 
-1106 SLNEDILCTP
+1106 
-1116 AELVFGT
+1116 
-1123 TIRLPGEMF
+1123 
-1132 DSSKPDDDVNFV
+1132 
-1144 SKLKSHTQSLHPKPP
+1144 
-1159 KHHGKRPVF
+1159 
-1168 IHPGLLEA
+1168 
-1176 THVFLR
+1176 
-1182 RDMLPRPLQQP
+1182 
-1193 YDGPFKVLQ
+1193 
-1202 RKDKVFFLDIN
+1202 
-1213 GKRVSVS
+1213 
-1220 IDRCKPAFF
+1220 
-1229 LNTEDLQLPQTK
+1229 
-1241 NETPATVEPNAT
+1241 
-1253 ASTPATVESDPT
+1253 
-1265 ASTPTQPSTRSGRKV
+1265 
-1280 HLPTRYR
+1280 

>member
-1 MKAVG
+1 
-6 CKRLDRDKDDL
+6 
-17 RPLCQ
+17 
-22 SHLKHLLGDSF
+22 
-33 RFLLIQQ
+33 
-40 YDYGIS
+40 
-46 SDDTKYSALV
+46 
-56 ANLDAETLSYV
+56 
-67 SDIVLSPPNSDK
+67 
-79 YHTLSQRLITQFS
+79 
-92 DSETQ
+92 
-97 KIKKLLTDLQLGDE
+97 
-111 KPSHLFRKMK
+111 MK

-162 ADKVSEVVGSS
+162 ADKVSEVVGAS
-173 STICAAT
+173 STICAAK

-189 SCSVQPTMD
+189 SCNAQPTMD

-262 PCAFVQKRVSYVIA
+262 PCAFVQK
-276 GMAEPSKHTSRL
+276 TN
-288 FLLDRKSGQ
+288 
-297 KFLIDSGS
+297 SGS

-340 CKELNLGLR
+340 RKELNLGLR

-370 LKHFNLLIDLKKKRL
+370 LKHFNLLIDLKKKKVGGCGNFSFHFL
-385 VDVETSLFTS
+385 
-395 CVFSNIVQP
+395 CFSNIVQP
-404 SILTLDANISFKNIL
+404 SILTVDANISFKNIL

-427 PLISKSA
+427 PSLISKSA

-472 AQGIIKPSKSPWS
+472 AQGIIRPSKSPWS

-531 KIFSKIDIFKAF
+531 RIFSKIDIFKAF

-553 PKTAVTTPWRL
+553 PKTAVTTPW
-564 YEYTHLCFGLVNAP
+564 
-578 QTFMRFMH
+578 
-586 EVLRGLPFCFV
+586 
-597 YLDDILCYSENA
+597 ENA
-609 EEHRSHLRNIFQRLS
+609 EEHRSHLRTIFQRLS

-641 LIFLGHLI
+641 LIFLGHFI

-656 LPEKVQAVLDYK
+656 LPDKVQAVLDYK

-699 LSEFLKGSKGKDS
+699 LSEFLKGSKGKKDS
-712 KPLNWSSEAIA
+712 KPLNWSSEAIT

-739 HLSPSAPL
+739 HPSPSAPL

-762 HQVVDSELRPL
+762 HQVVDSELQPL

-819 KPLTYAFRQKR
+819 KPLTYAFRQKSDKCSPR
-830 SDNIAAD
+830 QIRQLDFISQFTTNIVHIPGSDNIAAD

-1013 DITAETVAFFSS
+1013 DITAETVA
-1025 WVSRFG
+1025 
-1031 TPAILTTDRGRQFE
+1031 E
-1045 SSLFKALSKLLGVQK
+1045 
-1060 CRTTGYHPQVNG
+1060 
-1072 MIEELHR
+1072 
-1079 PLKSAI
+1079 
-1085 KCHATERWTE
+1085 
-1095 VLPIILLGLRA
+1095 
-1106 SLNEDILCTP
+1106 
-1116 AELVFGT
+1116 
-1123 TIRLPGEMF
+1123 
-1132 DSSKPDDDVNFV
+1132 
-1144 SKLKSHTQSLHPKPP
+1144 
-1159 KHHGKRPVF
+1159 
-1168 IHPGLLEA
+1168 
-1176 THVFLR
+1176 
-1182 RDMLPRPLQQP
+1182 
-1193 YDGPFKVLQ
+1193 
-1202 RKDKVFFLDIN
+1202 
-1213 GKRVSVS
+1213 
-1220 IDRCKPAFF
+1220 AFF
-1229 LNTEDLQLPQTK
+1229 FFEGGVSLWNSCNSHNGQGQ
-1241 NETPATVEPNAT
+1241 AV
-1253 ASTPATVESDPT
+1253 
-1265 ASTPTQPSTRSGRKV
+1265 
-1280 HLPTRYR
+1280 

>member
-1 MKAVG
+1 
-6 CKRLDRDKDDL
+6 
-17 RPLCQ
+17 
-22 SHLKHLLGDSF
+22 
-33 RFLLIQQ
+33 
-40 YDYGIS
+40 
-46 SDDTKYSALV
+46 
-56 ANLDAETLSYV
+56 
-67 SDIVLSPPNSDK
+67 
-79 YHTLSQRLITQFS
+79 
-92 DSETQ
+92 
-97 KIKKLLTDLQLGDE
+97 
-111 KPSHLFRKMK
+111 
-121 ELSNGQLQDDFLQSL
+121 
-136 WLQRMPPHI
+136 
-145 QTVLSASSE
+145 
-154 PLDKLAII
+154 
-162 ADKVSEVVGSS
+162 
-173 STICAAT
+173 
-180 TVPPPSQSS
+180 
-189 SCSVQPTMD
+189 
-198 SLARQIQELSLQV
+198 
-211 AELTRERNSSRHQ
+211 
-224 RYSSDRRRSHSRS
+224 
-237 RSVNRGSGIC
+237 
-247 YYHRRYKE
+247 
-255 QARKCVS
+255 
-262 PCAFVQKRVSYVIA
+262 
-276 GMAEPSKHTSRL
+276 
-288 FLLDRKSGQ
+288 
-297 KFLIDSGS
+297 
-305 EICVIPPSPTMNK
+305 
-318 SPQSNF
+318 
-324 SLFAANNTK
+324 
-333 IPAYGMV
+333 MV
-340 CKELNLGLR
+340 RKELNLGLR

-359 DVSSPIIGADF
+359 DVSSPIIA
-370 LKHFNLLIDLKKKRL
+370 L
-385 VDVETSLFTS
+385 T
-395 CVFSNIVQP
+395 
-404 SILTLDANISFKNIL
+404 ILTVDANISFKNIL

-427 PLISKSA
+427 PSLISKSA

-472 AQGIIKPSKSPWS
+472 AQGIIRPSKSPWS

-511 EFDSYPMPYLNDF
+511 EFNSYPMPYLNDF

-531 KIFSKIDIFKAF
+531 RIFSKIDIFKAF

-553 PKTAVTTPWRL
+553 PKTAVTTPWGL

-586 EVLRGLPFCFV
+586 EVLRGLPFCFCL
-597 YLDDILCYSENA
+597 LDDILCYSENA
-609 EEHRSHLRNIFQRLS
+609 EEHRSHLRTIFQRLS

-649 TPDGIKP
+649 TSDGIKP

-668 QPETVGSLRKFL
+668 SQRL
-680 GLLNFYRRFL
+680 
-690 PKAAEQQYL
+690 
-699 LSEFLKGSKGKDS
+699 EFLKGSKGKKDS
-712 KPLNWSSEAIA
+712 KPLNWSSEAIT

-739 HLSPSAPL
+739 HPSPSAPL

-762 HQVVDSELRPL
+762 HQVVDSELQPL

-781 SSEKSYSAYDRELL
+781 SSEKVLQQKSDKCSPRQ
-795 AIYSAI
+795 I
-801 RHFRY
+801 RQ
-806 MLEARDFTVFTDH
+806 LDFISQFTTNIVH
-819 KPLTYAFRQKR
+819 IPG

-974 RFDHVHLDLIGPLP
+974 RFDRVHLDLIEPLP

-1013 DITAETVAFFSS
+1013 DITAETVAETFFSS

-1060 CRTTGYHPQVNG
+1060 CLTTGYHPQANG

-1095 VLPIILLGLRA
+1095 VLSIILLGLRA
-1106 SLNEDILCTP
+1106 SLKEDILCTP

-1123 TIRLPGEMF
+1123 TIRLPEEMF
-1132 DSSKPDDDVNFV
+1132 DSSKPDDDVVNFV
-1144 SKLKSHTQSLHPKPP
+1144 SKLKSHMQSLHPKPP

-1182 RDMLPRPLQQP
+1182 RDMLRRPLQQP
-1193 YDGPFKVLQ
+1193 YE
-1202 RKDKVFFLDIN
+1202 
-1213 GKRVSVS
+1213 
-1220 IDRCKPAFF
+1220 CKPAFF
-1229 LNTEDLQLPQTK
+1229 LNTDYFQLPQTK

-1265 ASTPTQPSTRSGRKV
+1265 ASTPTQRSTRSGRKV
-1280 HLPTRYR
+1280 HLPTRKPIPVERRVAVTLVKLGSSGELRTVANLFGIARCIIVREVCTALCNTFKITFPTQRDLDAIATECFDRLALPGCCGALDGCHIPIKAPSLNIKDYFCRKQFHSLILQAVVDGNSHFMNINVGWLGSVHDARVFRNSVIFSRCHFKIIFTC

>member
-1 MKAVG
+1 MTSETVEVARIAL
-6 CKRLDRDKDDL
+6 RLPPFWKSNVRQWIAQCDHAFTF
-17 RPLCQ
+17 
-22 SHLKHLLGDSF
+22 S
-33 RFLLIQQ
+33 
-40 YDYGIS
+40 GIS

-92 DSETQ
+92 DSDTQ

-111 KPSHLFRKMK
+111 KPSHLLRKMK

-145 QTVLSASSE
+145 QTVLSASSGS
-154 PLDKLAII
+154 LDKLAII
-162 ADKVSEVVGSS
+162 ADKVSEVVGAS
-173 STICAAT
+173 STICAAK

-189 SCSVQPTMD
+189 SCSAQPTMD

-211 AELTRERNSSRHQ
+211 VELTRERNSSRHQ

-247 YYHRRYKE
+247 CYHRRYKE

-262 PCAFVQKRVSYVIA
+262 PCAFVQKTSKLCHSWA
-276 GMAEPSKHTSRL
+276 MAEPSKHTSRL

-340 CKELNLGLR
+340 RKELNLGLR

-385 VDVETSLFTS
+385 VDVETSLFIS

-404 SILTLDANISFKNIL
+404 SILTVDANISFKNVL

-427 PLISKSA
+427 PSLISKSA

-444 TGPPV
+444 TSPPV

-472 AQGIIKPSKSPWS
+472 AQGIIRPSKSPWS

-553 PKTAVTTPWRL
+553 PKTAVTTPWGL

-586 EVLRGLPFCFV
+586 EVLKGLPF
-597 YLDDILCYSENA
+597 
-609 EEHRSHLRNIFQRLS
+609 
-624 SYGLK
+624 
-629 LNISKCVFGVTE
+629 
-641 LIFLGHLI
+641 
-649 TPDGIKP
+649 
-656 LPEKVQAVLDYK
+656 VL
-668 QPETVGSLRKFL
+668 
-680 GLLNFYRRFL
+680 RFL

-699 LSEFLKGSKGKDS
+699 LSEFLKGSKDKKDS
-712 KPLNWSSEAIA
+712 KPLNWSSEAIT

-739 HLSPSAPL
+739 HPSPSAPL

-762 HQVVDSELRPL
+762 HQVVDSELQPL

-781 SSEKSYSAYDRELL
+781 SSEKSYTVYDRELL

-819 KPLTYAFRQKR
+819 KPLTYAFRQKSDKCSPR
-830 SDNIAAD
+830 QIRQLDFISQFTTNIVHIPGSDNIAAD

-935 WPSISS
+935 WP
-941 DVAKWAR
+941 
-948 HCLACQ
+948 
-954 KSKIH
+954 
-959 RHTRSPLSSFQEPSQ
+959 
-974 RFDHVHLDLIGPLP
+974 
-988 PSNGYTYCLTMIDR
+988 
-1002 FSKWPEAQPLK
+1002 
-1013 DITAETVAFFSS
+1013 
-1025 WVSRFG
+1025 
-1031 TPAILTTDRGRQFE
+1031 
-1045 SSLFKALSKLLGVQK
+1045 
-1060 CRTTGYHPQVNG
+1060 
-1072 MIEELHR
+1072 
-1079 PLKSAI
+1079 
-1085 KCHATERWTE
+1085 
-1095 VLPIILLGLRA
+1095 
-1106 SLNEDILCTP
+1106 
-1116 AELVFGT
+1116 
-1123 TIRLPGEMF
+1123 
-1132 DSSKPDDDVNFV
+1132 
-1144 SKLKSHTQSLHPKPP
+1144 
-1159 KHHGKRPVF
+1159 
-1168 IHPGLLEA
+1168 
-1176 THVFLR
+1176 
-1182 RDMLPRPLQQP
+1182 
-1193 YDGPFKVLQ
+1193 
-1202 RKDKVFFLDIN
+1202 
-1213 GKRVSVS
+1213 
-1220 IDRCKPAFF
+1220 
-1229 LNTEDLQLPQTK
+1229 
-1241 NETPATVEPNAT
+1241 
-1253 ASTPATVESDPT
+1253 
-1265 ASTPTQPSTRSGRKV
+1265 
-1280 HLPTRYR
+1280 

>member
-1 MKAVG
+1 
-6 CKRLDRDKDDL
+6 
-17 RPLCQ
+17 
-22 SHLKHLLGDSF
+22 
-33 RFLLIQQ
+33 
-40 YDYGIS
+40 
-46 SDDTKYSALV
+46 
-56 ANLDAETLSYV
+56 
-67 SDIVLSPPNSDK
+67 
-79 YHTLSQRLITQFS
+79 
-92 DSETQ
+92 
-97 KIKKLLTDLQLGDE
+97 
-111 KPSHLFRKMK
+111 MK
-121 ELSNGQLQDDFLQSL
+121 ELSNGQLQDDFLKSL

-162 ADKVSEVVGSS
+162 ADKVSEVVGAS

-189 SCSVQPTMD
+189 SCSAQPTMD

-224 RYSSDRRRSHSRS
+224 RCSSDRRRSHSRS
-237 RSVNRGSGIC
+237 R
-247 YYHRRYKE
+247 
-255 QARKCVS
+255 VS
-262 PCAFVQKRVSYVIA
+262 IEEVASATIIAVI
-276 GMAEPSKHTSRL
+276 
-288 FLLDRKSGQ
+288 KSGPASVFHLVHLC
-297 KFLIDSGS
+297 KNEHSGS

-333 IPAYGMV
+333 IPAYA
-340 CKELNLGLR
+340 LQ
-349 RPFIWTFIIA
+349 P
-359 DVSSPIIGADF
+359 
-370 LKHFNLLIDLKKKRL
+370 LIDLKKKRL

-404 SILTLDANISFKNIL
+404 SILTVDANISFKTIL

-427 PLISKSA
+427 PSLISKSA

-472 AQGIIKPSKSPWS
+472 AQGIIRPSKSPWS

-511 EFDSYPMPYLNDF
+511 E
-524 AHALHGK
+524 
-531 KIFSKIDIFKAF
+531 
-543 HQIPIAECDI
+543 
-553 PKTAVTTPWRL
+553 
-564 YEYTHLCFGLVNAP
+564 
-578 QTFMRFMH
+578 
-586 EVLRGLPFCFV
+586 
-597 YLDDILCYSENA
+597 
-609 EEHRSHLRNIFQRLS
+609 
-624 SYGLK
+624 
-629 LNISKCVFGVTE
+629 
-641 LIFLGHLI
+641 
-649 TPDGIKP
+649 
-656 LPEKVQAVLDYK
+656 
-668 QPETVGSLRKFL
+668 
-680 GLLNFYRRFL
+680 RFL

-699 LSEFLKGSKGKDS
+699 LSEFLKGSKGKKDS
-712 KPLNWSSEAIA
+712 KPLNWSSEAIT

-739 HLSPSAPL
+739 HPSPSAPL

-762 HQVVDSELRPL
+762 HQVVGGRGSRVPL

-819 KPLTYAFRQKR
+819 KPLTYAFRQKSDKCSPR
-830 SDNIAAD
+830 QIRQLDFISQFTTNIVHIPGSDNIAAD

-880 VTFPNSSTEI
+880 VTFPNLSTEI

-909 DVFSAMHN
+909 DVFSDMHN

-974 RFDHVHLDLIGPLP
+974 RFDHVDLDLIDL
-988 PSNGYTYCLTMIDR
+988 YLHQM
-1002 FSKWPEAQPLK
+1002 A
-1013 DITAETVAFFSS
+1013 
-1025 WVSRFG
+1025 
-1031 TPAILTTDRGRQFE
+1031 TPIA
-1045 SSLFKALSKLLGVQK
+1045 
-1060 CRTTGYHPQVNG
+1060 
-1072 MIEELHR
+1072 
-1079 PLKSAI
+1079 
-1085 KCHATERWTE
+1085 
-1095 VLPIILLGLRA
+1095 
-1106 SLNEDILCTP
+1106 
-1116 AELVFGT
+1116 
-1123 TIRLPGEMF
+1123 
-1132 DSSKPDDDVNFV
+1132 
-1144 SKLKSHTQSLHPKPP
+1144 
-1159 KHHGKRPVF
+1159 
-1168 IHPGLLEA
+1168 
-1176 THVFLR
+1176 
-1182 RDMLPRPLQQP
+1182 
-1193 YDGPFKVLQ
+1193 
-1202 RKDKVFFLDIN
+1202 
-1213 GKRVSVS
+1213 
-1220 IDRCKPAFF
+1220 
-1229 LNTEDLQLPQTK
+1229 
-1241 NETPATVEPNAT
+1241 
-1253 ASTPATVESDPT
+1253 
-1265 ASTPTQPSTRSGRKV
+1265 
-1280 HLPTRYR
+1280 